1 MVYLLLELVLQMD
14 SHCLVAYRNL
24 NIFKT
29 CSGDKFTTRLIQYPK
44 IRFSKKKKYTQ
55 KFQSSVRKIHL
66 DLPTVKYLS
75 YSAGREGWSNG
86 LTILYC
92 KKIVFGFTLCNN
104 QLLIDEEK
112 AKGFLGSAALSAG
125 FLSYHFTAQD

>member
-1 MVYLLLELVLQMD
+1 MD

-29 CSGDKFTTRLIQYPK
+29 CSGDKLTTRPIQYTK
-44 IRFSKKKKYTQ
+44 IRFSKKKVTQ
-55 KFQSSVRKIHL
+55 KFQSTVRKIHL

-75 YSAGREGWSNG
+75 YSAGREGWSIG

-112 AKGFLGSAALSAG
+112 AEGFLGSAALSAG
-125 FLSYHFTAQD
+125 FLSYHLTAQD